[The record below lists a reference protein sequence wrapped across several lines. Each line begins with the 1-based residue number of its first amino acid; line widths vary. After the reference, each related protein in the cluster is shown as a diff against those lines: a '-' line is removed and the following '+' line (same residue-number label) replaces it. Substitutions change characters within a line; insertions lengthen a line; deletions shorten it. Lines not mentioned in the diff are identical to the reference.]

1 VKFRVFGFAILLA
14 LTLSSFL
21 FGYSLEEIEKLKTL
35 GFSNEQIV
43 EMQKSD
49 QEKQIASSNKNEEEL
64 LSSKTI
70 NKMKEL
76 EGLKKGLLVICFSK
90 EWHEKGPGYLD
101 VWSKTTG
108 EASIKL
114 GKADIQEY
122 TLEGQKGPTVFT
134 HIDYNND
141 YLSDKSV
148 GVTKDVITSRYYGEF
163 EISSGTYEV
172 EVKRNFITYADAFGN
187 SRETR
192 HKKFHSVKIVPGK
205 ATVLSYFWTANVEF
219 GMDHVMSK
227 NHIIMVNY
235 VSKKFGELLAEV
247 KVQHNK

>member
-1 VKFRVFGFAILLA
+1 MKIRFLGFAILL
-14 LTLSSFL
+14 TFTFSSFL

-43 EMQKSD
+43 EMQKNG
-49 QEKQIASSNKNEEEL
+49 QEKQPGASNKNEEEL

-76 EGLKKGLLVICFSK
+76 EGIKKGLLVICFSK
-90 EWHEKGPGYLD
+90 EWPEKGPGYLD
-101 VWSKTTG
+101 VWSQKTG

-114 GKADIQEY
+114 GKADIKEY

-134 HIDYNND
+134 HIDYNAD
-141 YLSDKSV
+141 YLSDMSV

-187 SRETR
+187 TRVTR
-192 HKKFHSVKIVPGK
+192 HKKFHSVTIVPGK
-205 ATVLSYFWTANVEF
+205 ATILSYFWTANAEF

-227 NHIIMVNY
+227 NHIIMVKY
-235 VSKKFGELLAEV
+235 VSTKFGELLSEV